1 MHIVCFETATALK
14 ECGFPQPK
22 PKNWQAWY
30 TKEGLEAVV
39 INENAWTGR
48 GDVFAPSATDI
59 LNHLPGW
66 LLEKN
71 AEGWKVWRGRVSFRR
86 FKNPAEACA
95 AAWFYKNK
103 KNA

>member
-1 MHIVCFETATALK
+1 MHIVCFETATDLK

-22 PKNWQAWY
+22 PKNGQAWY
-30 TKEGLEAVV
+30 TRDGRIGTVTD
-39 INENAWTGR
+39 ENAWTDNGE
-48 GDVFAPSATDI
+48 VFAASATDI
-59 LNHLPGW
+59 LNYLPGW

-95 AAWFYKNK
+95 AAFFYKQK

>member
-1 MHIVCFETATALK
+1 MRIPSAKAKKRASL
-14 ECGFPQPK
+14 
-22 PKNWQAWY
+22 Y
-30 TKEGLEAVV
+30 TKDGRIGTVTD
-39 INENAWTGR
+39 ENAWTDNGE
-48 GDVFAPSATDI
+48 VFAASATDI

-71 AEGWKVWRGRVSFRR
+71 SEGWKVWCGRVSFRR

-95 AAWFYKNK
+95 AAFFYKKK